1 MRKMIFIL
9 ACFLTL
15 NVGAQETINNEKLK
29 EYSWKLDLGGREG
42 KDVTYTYSFTSDSL
56 ILCVHIIDRDATEA
70 YPYYFADEEQTIF
83 DDSKVG
89 KKTTGKYIVHKEN
102 KVKHPLAKNDLY
114 NWEIKEQSDDRLL
127 INIVGRDLEF
137 FRVE

>member
-42 KDVTYTYSFTSDSL
+42 KDVTYTYSFILLSAKTQRLITPPYPQCRQTGIADS
-56 ILCVHIIDRDATEA
+56 
-70 YPYYFADEEQTIF
+70 
-83 DDSKVG
+83 
-89 KKTTGKYIVHKEN
+89 
-102 KVKHPLAKNDLY
+102 
-114 NWEIKEQSDDRLL
+114 
-127 INIVGRDLEF
+127 F
-137 FRVE
+137 FEK